1 MKKINLEDLKQE
13 APLFSVPENYFDTLP
28 SKIQNSIQKRKEKTV
43 WYQAVAVQKYWK
55 ISTALCAVVLS
66 VFVAT
71 ELYMPKAQTENLSEV
86 SEQAIKEY
94 LVNSGIATDDIVQVC
109 ATQGTELNIDAMP
122 IDISQELLEEEL
134 NLEDIN
140 DYL

>member
-1 MKKINLEDLKQE
+1 
-13 APLFSVPENYFDTLP
+13 
-28 SKIQNSIQKRKEKTV
+28 
-43 WYQAVAVQKYWK
+43 
-55 ISTALCAVVLS
+55 
-66 VFVAT
+66 
-71 ELYMPKAQTENLSEV
+71 LSEV